1 MTATAQRALFAVKG
15 AYLLY
20 FYTMT
25 WPCAYAGLYKHN
37 TIVVIILNFDYSNQS
52 GYCICGMQGL
62 YILPHPKTYYER

>member
-25 WPCAYAGLYKHN
+25 WPCAYAGLHKHD
-37 TIVVIILNFDYSNQS
+37 TIAVIILIFDYSNQS
-52 GYCICGMQGL
+52 GYCICGMQRVI
-62 YILPHPKTYYER
+62 YPAAPKDLL